1 MSASHSQSSRRRSF
15 SEASRGKSLGGL
27 SYPQGPRPHRPAAS
41 IIPRSAPVISITRE
55 PSAFFDQSYA
65 TRFNLPHTGQSAPF
79 ESLGFEGFVFV
90 RSAFDQILTKAPGQ
104 GDEI

>member
-55 PSAFFDQSYA
+55 PSAFLTSH
-65 TRFNLPHTGQSAPF
+65 TRPVSICLIPASR
-79 ESLGFEGFVFV
+79 L
-90 RSAFDQILTKAPGQ
+90 RSSR
-104 GDEI
+104 